1 MKEDREGINTYLEI
15 QSFIHVYV
23 HVQTYGQAS
32 CSIDPSDEPFQFESL
47 SSMLITFAILN
58 CSGVDLRDQLS
69 SCYYGNMLAD
79 LLCLQLEL
87 S

>member
-1 MKEDREGINTYLEI
+1 MCTYMYKHMVK
-15 QSFIHVYV
+15 QA
-23 HVQTYGQAS
+23 VQLT
-32 CSIDPSDEPFQFESL
+32 PVKDEPFQFESL
-47 SSMLITFAILN
+47 SSMLITFVILN